1 MSYNLLSVG
10 SNPKI
15 DKSNKVSSKYWSV
28 IMHLR
33 PVNTKICPYQDIAKC
48 KNACLNTAGLGGVYP
63 SIQKARQRK
72 TDLFLNDRDEFMKQ
86 LVHDI
91 HKFIRACDRKEK
103 KPAIRLNGTSD
114 IQWETIFLK
123 EVNGTYITNKGMKHM
138 GEDYLDTVNLE
149 LHKEKDFKNIFEM
162 FPQIQFYDYTK
173 IPTRKVDK
181 IPNYH
186 LTWSYSEANEK
197 YAEMFDQVPNNKA
210 VVFRTKDLPSMFR
223 GLKVIDGDTHDMRFL
238 DKPNSVVGLKAKG
251 KAKKDYSGFVI
262 DAIQI

>member
-1 MSYNLLSVG
+1 MAYNLLSVG

-48 KNACLNTAGLGGVYP
+48 KSACLNTAGLGGVYP

-72 TDLFLNDRDEFMKQ
+72 TDLFLNDRGEFMKQ

-91 HKFIRACDRKEK
+91 EKFIRACDRKEK
-103 KPAIRLNGTSD
+103 LPAIRLNGTSD
-114 IQWETIFLK
+114 IQWEKIDI
-123 EVNGTYITNKGMKHM
+123 EGQ
-138 GEDYLDTVNLE
+138 
-149 LHKEKDFKNIFEM
+149 NIFEM
-162 FPQIQFYDYTK
+162 FPSVQFYDYTK

-197 YAEMFDQVPNNKA
+197 YAEMFNQVPNNKA
-210 VVFRTKDLPSMFR
+210 VVFRTKDLPSMFK
-223 GLKVIDGDTHDMRFL
+223 GLKVIDGDKTDMRFL

-251 KAKKDYSGFVI
+251 QAKKDYSGFVI
-262 DAIQI
+262 DVVQI

>member
-1 MSYNLLSVG
+1 MAYGLLSVN

-15 DKSNKVSSKYWSV
+15 DKGNKIQSKYWSC

-33 PVNTKICPYQDIAKC
+33 PINTKICPYQDIAKC

-63 SIQKARQRK
+63 SIQKARQKK
-72 TDLFLNDRDEFMKQ
+72 TDLYLTDRDEFMRV
-86 LVHDI
+86 LVKDI
-91 HKFIRACDRKEK
+91 HTFIRACNRKEK
-103 KPAIRLNGTSD
+103 LPAVRLNGTSD
-114 IQWETIFLK
+114 IQWEKIDID
-123 EVNGTYITNKGMKHM
+123 GQ
-138 GEDYLDTVNLE
+138 
-149 LHKEKDFKNIFEM
+149 NIFEM

-262 DAIQI
+262 DAIQIT

>member
-1 MSYNLLSVG
+1 VG
-10 SNPKI
+10 KNPKI

-48 KNACLNTAGLGGVYP
+48 KSACLNTAGLGGVYP

-72 TDLFLNDRDEFMKQ
+72 TDLFLNDRDEFMRQ

-91 HKFIRACDRKEK
+91 EKFIRACDRKDK
-103 KPAIRLNGTSD
+103 LPAIRLNGTSD
-114 IQWETIFLK
+114 IQWE
-123 EVNGTYITNKGMKHM
+123 Y
-138 GEDYLDTVNLE
+138 E
-149 LHKEKDFKNIFEM
+149 LHEGKNMFEH
-162 FPQIQFYDYTK
+162 FPEVQFYDYTK
-173 IPTRKVDK
+173 IPTRKVEH

-197 YAEMFDQVPNNKA
+197 YARLFDKVPNNKA
-210 VVFRTKDLPSMFR
+210 VVFRDKDLPKMFR
-223 GLKVIDGDTHDMRFL
+223 GLKVIDGDKTDMRFL
-238 DKPNSVVGLKAKG
+238 DELNIVVGLKATG
-251 KAKKDYSGFVI
+251 KARKDYTGFVI